1 MYANKTKMEEE
12 DLEVVVGLVEVVKVE
27 DVMEEDSRRKRNRT
41 ATYICSR
48 RDNNHHPSWP
58 FTSNA

>member
-27 DVMEEDSRRKRNRT
+27 DVMEEDSELHLLG
-41 ATYICSR
+41 S
-48 RDNNHHPSWP
+48 
-58 FTSNA
+58 